1 MRNNLN
7 SACELRN
14 EEEIV
19 SKQNVHIII
28 RKRKGFTVPS
38 DFSKIF
44 NPIEQPLA
52 CSLRS

>member
-7 SACELRN
+7 SACELSGRN

-28 RKRKGFTVPS
+28 KEKKEKNDS
-38 DFSKIF
+38 
-44 NPIEQPLA
+44 
-52 CSLRS
+52 

>member
-28 RKRKGFTVPS
+28 KEKKEKNDSQCLVTS
-38 DFSKIF
+38 QKHSI
-44 NPIEQPLA
+44 PLE
-52 CSLRS
+52 